1 MAKPCTPHLI
11 PQAEQFFEI
20 ETANVGGRGALP
32 SRSLGVPKGIFS
44 FAKENIPFDS
54 CSAKGAAF
62 PPPPLHS
69 AGTKAALSR
78 CIPLAPVR
86 EHGTMYYFFLG

>member
-44 FAKENIPFDS
+44 FAKENGPFDS
-54 CSAKGAAF
+54 LPCAAQGNHCT
-62 PPPPLHS
+62 L
-69 AGTKAALSR
+69 TQ
-78 CIPLAPVR
+78 
-86 EHGTMYYFFLG
+86 

>member
-1 MAKPCTPHLI
+1 MGFPAPHRECGKGGHSLTGENGPLI
-11 PQAEQFFEI
+11 P
-20 ETANVGGRGALP
+20 GR
-32 SRSLGVPKGIFS
+32 
-44 FAKENIPFDS
+44 
-54 CSAKGAAF
+54 AKGAAF

>member
-20 ETANVGGRGALP
+20 KTANVGGRGALP

-62 PPPPLHS
+62 PP
-69 AGTKAALSR
+69 
-78 CIPLAPVR
+78 APVR